1 MRLSKS
7 VPLVVLVLMLLV
19 APAWCAL
26 YVTDQLE
33 ITLRSGPALDYKILR
48 MLPSGLELSQL
59 EEKEG
64 WTRVRTPQGEEGW
77 VVTRYLSTEP
87 PKGPRLEAALRDLE
101 KVRADAGSLKKE
113 LDAVRG
119 ERDQLT
125 AESRRL
131 AGRLAGVEKEFESW
145 KKVNEG
151 VVALRDKAQDLEAQQ
166 QTREEELQRLR
177 QENQSLK
184 TRETF
189 YWFFSGVIVLLLGW
203 VLGYVYASSRQRAKA
218 QGRFRF

>member
-77 VVTRYLSTEP
+77 VVTRYLSAEP

>member
-1 MRLSKS
+1 MHLLRR
-7 VPLVVLVLMLLV
+7 VPLVLLVLASL
-19 APAWCAL
+19 APPTWASL

-33 ITLRSGPALDYKILR
+33 ITLRSGPGLDYKILR
-48 MLPSGLELSQL
+48 MLPSGLELTQL

-64 WTRVRTPQGEEGW
+64 WTRVRTPPGDEGW
-77 VVTRYLSTEP
+77 VVARYLSAEP

-101 KVRADAGSLKKE
+101 KTRADVAAQKKE
-113 LDAVRG
+113 FDAVRG
-119 ERDQLT
+119 ERDRLV
-125 AESRRL
+125 AEARRL
-131 AGRLAGVEKEFESW
+131 EGRLASVEKEFEGW

-151 VVALRDKAQDLEAQQ
+151 VVALRDKAQALEAQQ
-166 QTREEELQRLR
+166 QTGAEELQRLR
-177 QENQSLK
+177 SENQSLK

-218 QGRFRF
+218 QSRFRY